1 MTNSQSQQTAQS
13 RTLTPISESPRSR
26 TSESWIGF
34 TAIVRRE
41 IHRILRIWAQT
52 LLPPIIST
60 GLYFVIFGP
69 VLGKRIGL
77 IEGYSYIQYVT
88 PGLIMM
94 SVLLNSY
101 QNVVSS
107 FFGAKFQNHVE
118 EMMVSPMS
126 SNAIL
131 LGYSIGGVFRG
142 LVIGCVV
149 SLISLL
155 FADLPVV
162 HPLLTISVAV
172 LTAVAFALAGFI
184 NALIARNFD
193 EVSIIPTFVL
203 APLTMLGGVF
213 YSVNMLPGFWKTISY
228 ANPILYMVNA
238 FRFGI
243 LGRSD
248 MPFEVAFG
256 VLLVFIVGFYSLAN
270 FMLKRGIGIR
280 S

>member
-1 MTNSQSQQTAQS
+1 MTQPLAESGSES
-13 RTLTPISESPRSR
+13 RTLSPISESPRSR
-26 TSESWIGF
+26 ATEAWVGF
-34 TAIVRRE
+34 ATIVRRE
-41 IHRILRIWAQT
+41 VHRILRIWAQT

-60 GLYFVIFGP
+60 GLYFIIFGP
-69 VLGKRIGL
+69 VLGQRIGVV
-77 IEGYSYIQYVT
+77 EGYSYIQYVT

-142 LVIGCVV
+142 LVIGSVV
-149 SLISLL
+149 SLMSLL

-162 HPLLTISVAV
+162 HPVLTISVAV

-213 YSVNMLPGFWKTISY
+213 YSVNMLPDFWKTISY

-238 FRFGI
+238 FRYGI

-248 MPFEVAFG
+248 MPIEVAFG
-256 VLLVFIVGFYSLAN
+256 VLVVFIVCFYTLAN
-270 FMLKRGIGIR
+270 SMLKRGIGIR

>member
-1 MTNSQSQQTAQS
+1 MTVEQSPTAQES
-13 RTLTPISESPRSR
+13 LSPISDSPRSR
-26 TSESWIGF
+26 SREAWIGF
-34 TAIVRRE
+34 ATILRRE
-41 IHRILRIWAQT
+41 VHRILRIWAQT
-52 LLPPIIST
+52 LLPPVIST
-60 GLYFVIFGP
+60 TLYFIIFGP
-69 VLGKRIGL
+69 VLGNRIGL
-77 IEGYSYIQYVT
+77 VDGYNYVQYVT

-94 SVLLNSY
+94 AVLLNSY

-126 SNAIL
+126 SHAIL
-131 LGYSIGGVFRG
+131 LGYSLGGVFRG
-142 LVIGCVV
+142 LVIGAVV
-149 SLISLL
+149 SVVSLL
-155 FADLPVV
+155 FADLPIV
-162 HPLLTISVAV
+162 HPILTVSVAV

-213 YSVNMLPGFWKTISY
+213 YSVNMLPELWQRVSY

-238 FRFGI
+238 FRYGI

-248 MPFEVAFG
+248 MRIEVAFG
-256 VLLVFIVGFYSLAN
+256 VLLVFIIAFYSLAY
-270 FMLKRGIGIR
+270 FMLQRGTGIR